1 MRAGDE
7 ISSTTYAPH
16 AMHVHGVGSVGQGR
30 AATNTQRRCLQWKQQ
45 RRARPTTR
53 ARRSHTHPRAHWTPH
68 TSKLARTLYSRHEQ
82 GYAGPVAHTS
92 VPLSTLTGSLT
103 RFAHAQPDPEI
114 VGDGHNA
121 ALTHDAARSQY
132 KWTHS
137 RAQPTTVPLIYGYE
151 STRQYTIEQAI
162 DTTTHPPS
170 ADTRL
175 GERERHGSQAHRV
188 RARRG
193 AGASAGARRGRE

>member
-1 MRAGDE
+1 MRDVGEAERKNRHVCACARMCDVGHHTRGVRCRRRGITARGATRRWGRHAHTHTCSKCMRAGDE

-16 AMHVHGVGSVGQGR
+16 AMHVRGVGSAGQGR

-137 RAQPTTVPLIYGYE
+137 RAQPTTAPL
-151 STRQYTIEQAI
+151 
-162 DTTTHPPS
+162 
-170 ADTRL
+170 
-175 GERERHGSQAHRV
+175 
-188 RARRG
+188 
-193 AGASAGARRGRE
+193 